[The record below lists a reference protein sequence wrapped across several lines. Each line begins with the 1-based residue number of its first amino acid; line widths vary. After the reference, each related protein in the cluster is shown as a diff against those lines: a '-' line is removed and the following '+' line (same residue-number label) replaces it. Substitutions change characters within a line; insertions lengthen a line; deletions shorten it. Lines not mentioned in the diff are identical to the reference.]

1 MTGRPASLPAPGP
14 AETPTGGPKTGPAD
28 ADARLDRARALKA
41 RREARARWLLLAPA
55 VGLIGLIGVAPLS
68 ITLIYS
74 FLEPGAY
81 GGVEWSFSLDAY
93 IQFFFERDIFDD
105 TLSFNWSYLS
115 IFARSVGLSL
125 GATAGALLLGF
136 PTAYYI
142 ASRPE
147 RQRNLW
153 LFLITLPFWTNLLI
167 RTYAMLI
174 ILRDQGLINLGL
186 MKAGVIERPLE
197 ILYTDTAVFIGL
209 IYSYLPFMVLPLYA
223 SLEKLD
229 LRLIEAAYDLY
240 ASRRKVLTRVILPLA
255 RPGIVAGCI
264 LVFIPGL
271 GAYITPELLG
281 GGKKLMIGNL
291 IAIQFG
297 SSRNWPFG
305 SAAALILMALVMVA
319 LTLYVRH
326 SGREGR
332 AHG

>member
-1 MTGRPASLPAPGP
+1 MTDQAPISPGSDQE
-14 AETPTGGPKTGPAD
+14 ALAQ
-28 ADARLDRARALKA
+28 ARMISQRRARNTRLY
-41 RREARARWLLLAPA
+41 LLLP
-55 VGLIGLIGVAPLS
+55 GLLIIGLFGLMPLS
-68 ITLIYS
+68 ITLVYS
-74 FLEPGAY
+74 FLKPGSF
-81 GGVEWSFSLDAY
+81 GGVEWVFSLDAY
-93 IQFFFERDIFDD
+93 LQFFVERDIFDD
-105 TLSFNWSYLS
+105 TLSFNWAYLS
-115 IFARSVGLSL
+115 IFSRSVGLSL
-125 GATAGALLLGF
+125 GATIGALILGY

-142 ASRPE
+142 ASKPAD
-147 RQRNLW
+147 QRNFW

-174 ILRDQGLINLGL
+174 ILRDQGIINLAL
-186 MKAGVIERPLE
+186 MNSGITERPIE

-229 LRLIEAAYDLY
+229 FRLIEAAYDLY
-240 ASRRKVLTRVILPLA
+240 ASRFKVLVKVILPLSK
-255 RPGIVAGCI
+255 PGIVAGCI

-305 SAAALILMALVMVA
+305 SAAALILMAVVMLA
-319 LTLYVRH
+319 LLLYVRAAGKEAA
-326 SGREGR
+326 SNG
-332 AHG
+332 

>member
-1 MTGRPASLPAPGP
+1 MAA
-14 AETPTGGPKTGPAD
+14 PAD
-28 ADARLDRARALKA
+28 ISPTSDSQKL
-41 RREARARWLLLAPA
+41 ARARQIEARRKRNTRLFLLLP
-55 VGLIGLIGVAPLS
+55 GLVIIGLFGLMPLS
-68 ITLIYS
+68 ITLVYS
-74 FLEPGAY
+74 FLKPGSY
-81 GGVEWSFSLDAY
+81 GGVEWVFSLDAY
-93 IQFFFERDIFDD
+93 IQFFVDRDIFDD
-105 TLSFNWSYLS
+105 TLSPNWAYIS
-115 IFARSVGLSL
+115 IFSRSIGLSF
-125 GATAGALLLGF
+125 GATLGALLLGF

-142 ASRPE
+142 ASKPAH
-147 RQRNLW
+147 QRNFW

-174 ILRDQGLINLGL
+174 IIRDQGFINMAL
-186 MKAGVIERPLE
+186 MGAGITDKPIS

-240 ASRRKVLTRVILPLA
+240 ASRFKVLTKIILPLA
-255 RPGIVAGCI
+255 KPGIVAGCI

-305 SAAALILMALVMVA
+305 SAAALILMAVVMLA
-319 LTLYVRH
+319 LLLYVRQ
-326 SGREGR
+326 SAKGAR
-332 AHG
+332 HG

>member
-1 MTGRPASLPAPGP
+1 MVAPADISPASDSQKL
-14 AETPTGGPKTGPAD
+14 
-28 ADARLDRARALKA
+28 
-41 RREARARWLLLAPA
+41 ARARQIDARRKRNTRLYLLLP
-55 VGLIGLIGVAPLS
+55 GLVIIGLFGLMPLS
-68 ITLIYS
+68 ITLVYS
-74 FLEPGAY
+74 FLEPGSY
-81 GGVEWSFSLDAY
+81 GGVNWVFSLDAY
-93 IQFFFERDIFDD
+93 VQFFVERDIFDD
-105 TLSFNWSYLS
+105 TLSPNWAYIS
-115 IFARSVGLSL
+115 IFARSIGLSF
-125 GATAGALLLGF
+125 GATIGALILGF

-142 ASRPE
+142 ASKPAD
-147 RQRNLW
+147 QRNIW

-167 RTYAMLI
+167 RTYAMVI
-174 ILRDQGLINLGL
+174 ILRDQGFINMAL
-186 MKAGVIERPLE
+186 MGTGITDKPVS

-240 ASRRKVLTRVILPLA
+240 ASRFKVLTKIILPLA
-255 RPGIVAGCI
+255 KPGIVAGCI

-305 SAAALILMALVMVA
+305 SAAALILMAVVMLA
-319 LTLYVRH
+319 LLLYVRQ
-326 SGREGR
+326 GAKE
-332 AHG
+332 AHNG